1 MKNTTK
7 KPINEKHGNL
17 MKLATYFSV
26 ATAFVIIIIKVT
38 AWIYTD
44 SLSVLASLAD
54 SILDVI
60 SSLVN
65 LLAVHYAL
73 RPADEDHRFGHGK
86 AEDIASFAQS
96 AFIAGSALFITIQ
109 AIGRSIDPH
118 PLQNEATGIIV
129 MVVSIFLTISLLLFQ
144 RYVIKHT
151 NSSVIKSDYMHY
163 VTDVFVN
170 LMVIFSL
177 LSSRFVSSGIV
188 DTIISFVIA
197 AYIFKGSWRVG
208 KSAFDNLM
216 DKEMP
221 DSEREKIKEC
231 VLSNPNARGMH
242 DLRTRVSGINKF
254 IQFHVELDSDISL
267 KSANLIAHE
276 IETQLEILFPNS
288 EVIVHQD
295 HEKDENSD

>member
-1 MKNTTK
+1 
-7 KPINEKHGNL
+7 
-17 MKLATYFSV
+17 
-26 ATAFVIIIIKVT
+26 
-38 AWIYTD
+38 
-44 SLSVLASLAD
+44 
-54 SILDVI
+54 
-60 SSLVN
+60 
-65 LLAVHYAL
+65 
-73 RPADEDHRFGHGK
+73 
-86 AEDIASFAQS
+86 
-96 AFIAGSALFITIQ
+96 
-109 AIGRSIDPH
+109 
-118 PLQNEATGIIV
+118 
-129 MVVSIFLTISLLLFQ
+129 
-144 RYVIKHT
+144 
-151 NSSVIKSDYMHY
+151 MHY